1 MKVKELRDYL
11 NKVAEIRPEGLEE
24 EITLVVTDDDNV
36 FLVDGSLD
44 RIELGRNPIT
54 LESYGMCL
62 IGEQLNKFTDPIY
75 NLS

>member
-44 RIELGRNPIT
+44 RIESGRNPIT

-62 IGEQLNKFTDPIY
+62 IGEQQNKFTNPIY
-75 NLS
+75 LD